1 MRSVIMTHQS
11 FLSQLKFGNL
21 LLSVM
26 RAAKT
31 IKQLKNEFE
40 KMHSVG
46 RQRRGQGGRRVEWL
60 TTKQLRQEFRWEA

>member
-1 MRSVIMTHQS
+1 MTHQS

-46 RQRRGQGGRRVEWL
+46 SRGGSGVVKRVEWL

>member
-26 RAAKT
+26 RAAET
-31 IKQLKNEFE
+31 IKQLKTEFE

-46 RQRRGQGGRRVEWL
+46 RQKRGQGW
-60 TTKQLRQEFRWEA
+60 

>member
-46 RQRRGQGGRRVEWL
+46 RQRRGQVW
-60 TTKQLRQEFRWEA
+60 

>member
-1 MRSVIMTHQS
+1 
-11 FLSQLKFGNL
+11 
-21 LLSVM
+21 M

-46 RQRRGQGGRRVEWL
+46 RQRRVRGGEACGMVDYKAIEARV
-60 TTKQLRQEFRWEA
+60 QMGGLRA